1 MTPSM
6 GPVLLQVRDLAK
18 HYPRGGS
25 LLSRAL
31 SPVRAV
37 DGVSFVLFRGE
48 TLALVGESGCGKS
61 TTARLILRLIEPT
74 AGTVH
79 FEAAD
84 ITAMQGEPLRKLR
97 RRMQIIF
104 QDPFA
109 SLNPRMSV
117 GGIVEEPLIVHG
129 IGDAAS
135 RRARVAELLAMV
147 GLAPEHARRFPYEFS
162 GGQRQRIC
170 IARALAVQPALIV
183 CDEPVSALDVSI
195 QAQVINLLKD
205 LQTQLGL
212 SYLFIAHDLAVVK
225 HTADRVAVMYLGRI
239 VELAPKRVLFE
250 DPRHPYTR
258 TLMAAIPRPDPHVRV
273 KLTLSAGEA
282 ASPANLPAGCRFH
295 PRCPFTI
302 ELCRNVDPP
311 LREMGPNHFSACHR
325 AAELPPLDAVEHRP
339 MAPAAVRRLSL
350 YAKLRGQ
357 ALAGAAAE
365 VGS

>member
-1 MTPSM
+1 MSAMWPA
-6 GPVLLQVRDLAK
+6 LLSVTNLTK
-18 HYPRGGS
+18 HYQRGGA
-25 LLSRAL
+25 LFSRRLA
-31 SPVRAV
+31 PVRAV
-37 DGVSFVLFRGE
+37 DGVTFTLFRGE

-74 AGTVH
+74 GGTVR

-84 ITAMQGEPLRKLR
+84 ITAMRGEPLRKLR

-109 SLNPRMSV
+109 SLNPRMNV
-117 GGIVEEPLIVHG
+117 GSIVEEPLIVHG

-135 RRARVAELLAMV
+135 RRRRVTELLDIV
-147 GLAPEHARRFPYEFS
+147 GLAPEHARRFPHEFS
-162 GGQRQRIC
+162 GGQRQRIG

-205 LQTQLGL
+205 LQARLGL

-239 VELAPKRVLFE
+239 VELAPKRALFD

-258 TLMAAIPRPDPHVRV
+258 TLLAAIPRPDPRGRV
-273 KLTLSAGEA
+273 NRAAAEGET
-282 ASPANLPAGCRFH
+282 ASPANLPPGCRFH
-295 PRCPFTI
+295 PRCPFAI
-302 ELCRNVDPP
+302 ERCRTEDPP
-311 LREMGPNHFSACHR
+311 LRAIGPDHLSACHR
-325 AAELPPLDAVEHRP
+325 ATELAPFEAVAHREI
-339 MAPAAVRRLSL
+339 APAAARRLAL
-350 YAKLRGQ
+350 YSRLRERVLHS
-357 ALAGAAAE
+357 APPEA
-365 VGS
+365 SP